1 MDNNIKLL
9 LGITDPNLTI
19 DPKYQ
24 YTSYIEE
31 KIINKKNELN
41 QFILNNKE
49 YTILD
54 LLNLQKKYTNNNN
67 IFNLKKTRK
76 LNYNINGVVLDN
88 LIPKQ

>member
-31 KIINKKNELN
+31 KIIKNS
-41 QFILNNKE
+41 KA
-49 YTILD
+49 
-54 LLNLQKKYTNNNN
+54 LLCPS
-67 IFNLKKTRK
+67 IF
-76 LNYNINGVVLDN
+76 VLPYV
-88 LIPKQ
+88 LP

>member
-31 KIINKKNELN
+31 KIIMKMGKKKIEQLNELLEEWN
-41 QFILNNKE
+41 LNF
-49 YTILD
+49 
-54 LLNLQKKYTNNNN
+54 KKY
-67 IFNLKKTRK
+67 K
-76 LNYNINGVVLDN
+76 DEE
-88 LIPKQ
+88 